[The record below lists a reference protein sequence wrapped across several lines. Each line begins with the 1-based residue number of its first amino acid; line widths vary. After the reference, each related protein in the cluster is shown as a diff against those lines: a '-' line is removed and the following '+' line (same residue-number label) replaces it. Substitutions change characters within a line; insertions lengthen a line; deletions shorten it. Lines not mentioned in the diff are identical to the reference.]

1 MTGETNGKNIFK
13 NLSPGVC
20 MPWEEKV
27 KELGEIKGNVDTIKK
42 NWDQLEMFTYLYIWY
57 WVHR

>member
-1 MTGETNGKNIFK
+1 MSKIDDFK

-20 MPWEEKV
+20 LPWEEKL
-27 KELGEIKGNVDTIKK
+27 KELGEIKGNAEILKGEWEKLDA
-42 NWDQLEMFTYLYIWY
+42 FAYLYLWW